1 MIACTQE
8 KNPKEMPATL
18 PKAKCGNRA
27 VPPDT
32 GYMPP
37 SSACTSARTMMKT
50 PPMTQARM
58 AAVPAEYAPFHEP
71 NSQPEPMIEV
81 ADAHVAPM
89 NPISRLSPTSVG
101 VVLVAT
107 AMFEPSSRVRFRG
120 RYARA

>member
-1 MIACTQE
+1 MQ
-8 KNPKEMPATL
+8 
-18 PKAKCGNRA
+18 
-27 VPPDT
+27 
-32 GYMPP
+32 
-37 SSACTSARTMMKT
+37 T

-89 NPISRLSPTSVG
+89 NPISRWRPTSVG
-101 VVLVAT
+101 TRACRNSHVRT
-107 AMFEPSSRVRFRG
+107 FFPVRFRG